1 MYRLTITHEEQLPAA
16 DPKPESGKRT
26 RRRKPVTRTAM
37 SIELTEDE
45 YKAARVALIEALK

>member
-1 MYRLTITHEEQLPAA
+1 MYRLTITHEEQQPAP
-16 DPKPESGKRT
+16 DPKLETGKRT

-45 YKAARVALIEALK
+45 YKAARVALIEALR

>member
-1 MYRLTITHEEQLPAA
+1 MYRLTITHEEQQPAPA
-16 DPKPESGKRT
+16 PTPETGKRP

-45 YKAARVALIEALK
+45 YKAARIALIEALK